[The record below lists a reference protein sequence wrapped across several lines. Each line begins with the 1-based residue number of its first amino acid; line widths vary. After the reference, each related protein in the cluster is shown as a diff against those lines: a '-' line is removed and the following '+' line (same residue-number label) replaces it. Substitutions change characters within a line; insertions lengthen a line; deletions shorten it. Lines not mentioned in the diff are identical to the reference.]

1 MKNVFVAA
9 LALAGLAGCQHF
21 SVAHRIDRS
30 VAVDKKTRLTAHA
43 EGADLQASIVQ
54 PTTPGEPI
62 HRLLRNPAGKVLF
75 AYDVE
80 VVKGATDGAYNLR
93 LKPSGQKPTFA
104 AVREV
109 AVKSRQESVR
119 VDLMENPG
127 TGEKVTDVLQL
138 LPNDASNEM
147 MSPASHLMKL
157 HNMVFRYFNGH

>member
-1 MKNVFVAA
+1 MKKVFAAMVA
-9 LALAGLAGCQHF
+9 LGGLVGCTVNF
-21 SVAHRIDRS
+21 SHARS

-80 VVKGATDGAYNLR
+80 VLKGATDGSYNLR

-138 LPNDASNEM
+138 LPNDASDEM
-147 MSPASHLMKL
+147 MSPAAHLMKL